1 MRINDKSLV
10 SKKKKFNPDQ
20 IKQSKI
26 ELPPFNL

>member
-10 SKKKKFNPDQ
+10 SKNKMINPGQ